1 MQDKKNLLR
10 SIPKMDELLK
20 NEVFAE
26 LNSKYGSNRVLENSR
41 RVLDSLRKG
50 ILNDEIESY
59 TNDTIINEIQTS
71 LADSDKINLR
81 KVINATGIVLHTNLG
96 RAVIGDTVAKNVFD
110 AVCGYSNLEYNCE
123 KGERGSRHNHAKKLL
138 TELCGQEDAMVVN
151 NNAAAIM
158 LALGAMAKGKEVIVS
173 RGELVEIGGSFRVP
187 EIMELSGNI
196 LKEVGTTNKTH
207 PEDYENAI
215 TENTGAL
222 LKVHTSNF
230 KIMGFTEDVDLTT
243 LCEIGK
249 KHNLPVIYDLGGG
262 ALLDLEQFGIHDE
275 PNILDIL
282 KSGVDILTF
291 SGDKLLGG
299 PQAGIIVGKKKYI
312 DLMKK
317 HPLARAVR
325 VDKFTLAT
333 LCETLKCY
341 LDPEI
346 AKRDIP
352 TISMLSQTLDDLTV
366 KCEKLISVIGSE
378 VECTIDHDFGQV
390 GGGSVPTQMI
400 ESVVCKI
407 TDKRVSAAKLEKYLR
422 GYDIPII
429 ARIAKDNVMLDV
441 RTISENEFSIVAE
454 AIQSAFKTG
463 ANK

>member
-1 MQDKKNLLR
+1 MSDKKTLLR

-20 NEVFAE
+20 NSKFEE
-26 LNSKYGSNRVLENSR
+26 LNRKYGNKMVLECSR
-41 RVLDSLRKG
+41 NVIDNLRKN
-50 ILNDEIESY
+50 ILYGDVEKFD
-59 TNDTIINEIQTS
+59 TDTIIMNIKSELSSQTTV
-71 LADSDKINLR
+71 NLK

-96 RAVIGDTVAKNVFD
+96 RAVIGKRVAENVFN
-110 AVCGYSNLEYNCE
+110 AVSGYSNLEYNIE
-123 KGERGSRHNHAKKLL
+123 EGKRGSRHDHARDLL
-138 TELCGQEDAMVVN
+138 TKLCGTEDAMIVN

-158 LALGAMAKGKEVIVS
+158 LALGAIAQNKEVVVS

-207 PEDYENAI
+207 DSDYVNAI
-215 TENTGAL
+215 TENTGAF

-230 KIMGFTEDVDLTT
+230 KISGFTESVDINTMCKLGH
-243 LCEIGK
+243 EN
-249 KHNLPVIYDLGGG
+249 NLPVIYDLGGG

-275 PNILDIL
+275 PNVPKILE
-282 KSGVDILTF
+282 SGVDILTF

-325 VDKFTLAT
+325 VDKFTLSM

-346 AKRDIP
+346 AVRDVP
-352 TISMLSQTLDDLTV
+352 TISMIAQNIDQLTAKCKKFMKLIENDIECTLD
-366 KCEKLISVIGSE
+366 
-378 VECTIDHDFGQV
+378 IDYGQV

-400 ESVVCKI
+400 ESAVCRI
-407 TDKRVSAAKLEKYLR
+407 TDNRISADRLEKALR
-422 GYDIPII
+422 LGKIPII
-429 ARIAKDNVMLDV
+429 ARISKDNVLLDI
-441 RTISENEFSIVAE
+441 RTIDESEFSIVAD
-454 AIQSAFKTG
+454 ALFKAFNIKE
-463 ANK
+463 K

>member
-1 MQDKKNLLR
+1 MQDKKALLR

-20 NEVFAE
+20 NDIFTQ
-26 LNSKYGSNRVLENSR
+26 LNEEYGSNRVLETSR
-41 RVLDSLRKG
+41 NVLEELRKS
-50 ILNDEIESY
+50 ILADEITDFTSE
-59 TNDTIINEIQTS
+59 TIADSIKS
-71 LADSDKINLR
+71 ALANSDKINLR

-96 RAVIGDTVAKNVFD
+96 RAVIGEKVAKNVFNT
-110 AVCGYSNLEYNCE
+110 VCGYSNLEYNCE

-138 TELCGQEDAMVVN
+138 TKLCGQEDAMVVN

-158 LALGAMAKGKEVIVS
+158 LALGAMAKNKEVVVS

-215 TENTGAL
+215 NENTGAL

-230 KIMGFTEDVDLTT
+230 KIMGFTENVDLTK

-249 KHNLPVIYDLGGG
+249 KHDLPVIYDLGGG
-262 ALLDLEQFGIHDE
+262 ALFNLEQFGIHDE
-275 PNILDIL
+275 PNITDIL

-346 AKRDIP
+346 AMRDIP
-352 TISMLSQTLDDLTV
+352 TISMLAQTLDDLTV
-366 KCEKLISVIGSE
+366 KCQKLISVIGSDI
-378 VECTIDHDFGQV
+378 ECVIAHDFGQV

-407 TDKRVSAAKLEKYLR
+407 TDKRVSADKLEKYLR
-422 GYDIPII
+422 AYETPIV

-441 RTISENEFSIVAE
+441 RTISESEFPIIAD
-454 AIQSAFKTG
+454 ALQSAFK
-463 ANK
+463 KQER